1 LLKRCLMR
9 RCLFV
14 ALLILSFPLTT
25 AAQSTPRFAVFG
37 GYTYVNAKYDFGGPD
52 LNLNGWDASL
62 QIRANPS
69 LGIVADLSQQYPS
82 PNSGQGS
89 QTLALFGPR
98 VILPGD
104 KQVTPYLHL
113 LAGFVHGTEA
123 EYACLIVGCPPPSP
137 LAINAFALDVGG
149 GLDVKLK
156 GRLWL
161 RAFQLDWLH
170 GSLDSD
176 HHNRFRVST
185 GIVIRFG
192 KEARASSP

>member
-1 LLKRCLMR
+1 MR
-9 RCLFV
+9 NGLFV
-14 ALLILSFPLTT
+14 AILALGLPFSA
-25 AAQSTPRFAVFG
+25 AAQSTPRFSVFG
-37 GYTYVNAKYDFGGPD
+37 GYTYVNAKYDFGGPE
-52 LNLNGWDASL
+52 LNLNGWDTSL

-69 LGIVADLSQQYPS
+69 LGIVADFSQQYPS
-82 PNSGQGS
+82 PNSGAGK

-98 VILPGD
+98 VIFPGN

-113 LAGFVHGTEA
+113 LAGFAHGTVTEFSI
-123 EYACLIVGCPPPSP
+123 LTPDLFPSFSP
-137 LAINAFALDVGG
+137 VTANAFALDVGG

-156 GRLWL
+156 GRVWL

-170 GSLDSD
+170 ADLSPD

-192 KEARASSP
+192 KEARASKP